1 MPAHYF
7 WFYTIKDTHMLTTIP
22 ELIQSIRP
30 TLRCINAADAKVERA
45 QNDGLLVDVREPE
58 EFSLSSAERSINI
71 PRGLLEMKM
80 SVMFPDPEMP
90 IYIHCATGA
99 RATLAAEQ
107 LKRIG
112 YQQVSAITCDLST
125 VCGC

>member
-1 MPAHYF
+1 
-7 WFYTIKDTHMLTTIP
+7 MLTTIP

-30 TLRCINAADAKVERA
+30 TIRTISAADAKVERA
-45 QNDGLLVDVREPE
+45 QNNGLLVDVREPE
-58 EFSLSSAERSINI
+58 EFAQSNAQSSINV

-80 SVMFPDPEMP
+80 SMMYPDENTP

-112 YQQVSAITCDLST
+112 YQNVSAITCELAA
-125 VCGC
+125 VCAC